1 MTWLTTVLIL
11 VVAIELGLIYMRMGN
26 LENREAK

>member
-11 VVAIELGLIYMRMGN
+11 VVAIELGLIYVRMGT
-26 LENREAK
+26 LENSDAK